1 MLSVAAEIMPI
12 LIAGLPLIAFGVALG
27 VVAGA
32 LPGFGASNT
41 LIILFPLTLSMEVNS
56 ALIMMTGLFV
66 GVRFGGAMPAILINV
81 PGTAS
86 GAVTAL
92 EGFPMSKKGLAGMA
106 LGVALMASVIG
117 SFASGLIAIT
127 AAPVIARLA
136 LEFGAPEIFALAIFS
151 IVMVGQIAGDDR
163 YKGWFAGASGL
174 LIGSVGVDPMWGTER
189 GTFGYFELF
198 DGIPVIAA
206 LVGLYAVAEVME
218 MAQLARLRTG
228 AAAQAVQI
236 GFAERARGIVS
247 GAKFAI
253 KKPVDLLRSTAI
265 GSLIGALPGAGA
277 NIASFLS
284 YQQAITFSASVEDQ
298 AQFGKGNP
306 RGIVAS
312 ESADN
317 ACASGALVPMMSL
330 GIPGSSSTAVLLLVM
345 SAHGLNVGPRL
356 FTENAVSAY
365 AMLAAIPVAAL
376 MLIFI
381 GFGASF
387 IASRLAQIP
396 KPVIATVIAVFALAG
411 AYAARYM
418 MFDVYLALAF
428 GVLGYIMRREG
439 YPPQAMLIGIILAP
453 VVEANFFVGLRMGFG
468 SPDIFFTRPV
478 AVGIWITMIAS
489 ILYIARKKKLAQAR
503 LMTEAK

>member
-1 MLSVAAEIMPI
+1 MSVAAEVLPI
-12 LIAGLPLIAFGVALG
+12 LMAGLPLIALGVALG

-41 LIILFPLTLSMEVNS
+41 LIILFPLTLTMEVNS

-92 EGFPMSKKGLAGMA
+92 EGFPMSKKGLASMA
-106 LGVALMASVIG
+106 LGVALLASVVG

-127 AAPVIARLA
+127 AAPLIARLA
-136 LEFGAPEIFALAIFS
+136 LEFGAPEIFALAVFS
-151 IVMVGQIAGDDR
+151 IIMVGQIAGDDR
-163 YKGWFAGASGL
+163 FKGWFAGAAGL

-189 GTFGYFELF
+189 GTFGFFELY

-218 MAQLARLRTG
+218 MAQAERHRMVDALETVR
-228 AAAQAVQI
+228 I
-236 GFAERARGIVS
+236 GFAERAKGIFS
-247 GAKFAI
+247 GARYAI
-253 KKPVDLLRSTAI
+253 RKPADLLRSTAI

-284 YQQAITFSASVEDQ
+284 YQQAITFSPNAADQ

-356 FTENAVSAY
+356 FVENTVSAY
-365 AMLAAIPVAAL
+365 AMLGAIPLAAL
-376 MLIFI
+376 LLIVL

-387 IASRLAQIP
+387 VASRLAQIP
-396 KPVIATVIAVFALAG
+396 RPVIATVITIFALAG

-418 MFDVYLALAF
+418 MFDVYLALGF
-428 GVLGYIMRREG
+428 GLLGYVMRREG

-478 AVGIWITMIAS
+478 SMAIWMIMIAS
-489 ILYIARKKKLAQAR
+489 IFYIARKQKLAR
-503 LMTEAK
+503 DRIETEAR

>member
-1 MLSVAAEIMPI
+1 MLANLSEILPLL
-12 LIAGLPLIAFGVALG
+12 LINLPLIAIGVAIG

-41 LIILFPLTLSMEVNS
+41 LIILFPLTLHMDVNA
-56 ALIMMTGLFV
+56 ALILMTALFV

-92 EGFPMSKKGLAGMA
+92 EGFPMSKLGLGGMA
-106 LGVALMASVIG
+106 LGVALAASAIG

-127 AAPVIARLA
+127 AAPAIARAA
-136 LEFGAPEIFALAIFS
+136 LEFGAPEIFALALFS
-151 IVMVGQIAGDDR
+151 IVMVGQIAGEDR
-163 YKGWFAGASGL
+163 IKGWFAGAAGL

-189 GTFGYFELF
+189 GTFGFIELF
-198 DGIPVIAA
+198 DGIPVIPA

-218 MAQLARLRTG
+218 IAQRQRGDIGHVVAITKLA
-228 AAAQAVQI
+228 I
-236 GFAERARGIVS
+236 SERARGILE
-247 GAKFAI
+247 GARFAL
-253 KKPVDLLRSTAI
+253 KRPADLLRSTAI

-284 YQQAITFSASVEDQ
+284 YQQAVTFSPDAEDQ
-298 AQFGKGNP
+298 AKFGKGNP

-345 SAHGLNVGPRL
+345 TAHGLNVGPRL
-356 FTENAVSAY
+356 FAEHTVTAY
-365 AMLAAIPVAAL
+365 AMLGAIPIAAIL
-376 MLIFI
+376 LLFL
-381 GFGASF
+381 GFAASF
-387 IASRLAQIP
+387 VASSLTQIP
-396 KPVIATVIAVFALAG
+396 QPIIAAVIAVFALAG
-411 AYAARYM
+411 AYAARYL
-418 MFDVYLALAF
+418 MFDVYLAVAF
-428 GVLGYIMRREG
+428 GCLGYIMRREG

-453 VVEANFFVGLRMGFG
+453 VVEANFFIGLRQGFG
-468 SPDIFFTRPV
+468 SPAIFFTRPV
-478 AVGIWITMIAS
+478 AIAIWVVMLAS
-489 ILYIARKKKLAQAR
+489 IVYIARKKKVAQLR
-503 LMTEAK
+503 DTEAR

>member
-1 MLSVAAEIMPI
+1 MLSVVSDVLP
-12 LIAGLPLIAFGVALG
+12 LLLAGLPLIAAGVAIG
-27 VVAGA
+27 VIAGA

-41 LIILFPLTLSMEVNS
+41 LIILFPLTLHMEVNA
-56 ALIMMTGLFV
+56 ALILMTALFV

-92 EGFPMSKKGLAGMA
+92 EGFPMSKLGLAGMA
-106 LGVALMASVIG
+106 LGVALMASAIG

-127 AAPVIARLA
+127 AAPAIARAA
-136 LEFGAPEIFALAIFS
+136 LEFGTPEIFALAIFS
-151 IVMVGQIAGDDR
+151 IVMVGQIAGEDR
-163 YKGWFAGASGL
+163 IKGWFAGAAGL

-189 GTFGYFELF
+189 GTFGFIELF

-206 LVGLYAVAEVME
+206 LVGLYAMTEVME
-218 MAQLARLRTG
+218 MAQSLRGQLGKT
-228 AAAQAVQI
+228 AEAVSMTL
-236 GFAERARGIVS
+236 AERARGIVR
-247 GAKFAI
+247 GAGYALR
-253 KKPVDLLRSTAI
+253 KPVDLLRSTAI

-284 YQQAITFSASVEDQ
+284 YQQAVTFSPDAEDQ
-298 AQFGKGNP
+298 AKFGKGNP

-330 GIPGSSSTAVLLLVM
+330 GIPGSASTAVLLLVM
-345 SAHGLNVGPRL
+345 TAHGLNVGPRL
-356 FTENAVSAY
+356 FAEHTVTAY
-365 AMLAAIPVAAL
+365 AMLGAIPIAAFFL
-376 MLIFI
+376 LFL

-387 IASRLAQIP
+387 IAARLAQIP
-396 KPVIATVIAVFALAG
+396 QPIIAAVVAVFALAG
-411 AYAARYM
+411 AYAARYL
-418 MFDVYLALAF
+418 MFDVFLAIGF

-453 VVEANFFVGLRMGFG
+453 VVEANFFIGLRQGLG

-478 AVGIWITMIAS
+478 AIGIWLIMIAS
-489 ILYIARKKKLAQAR
+489 ILYIARKKAVAKKR
-503 LMTEAK
+503 LSEAEG